1 MTCSV
6 FLHISLRSVR
16 EVRLSFSFPS
26 YLSLPFCFFLSL
38 SPTSS
43 FSLPL
48 SFSFLSF
55 PFSFAL
61 ALLSLFLSPPFAI
74 RTSRNIH
81 VTTEGE
87 KTTSLPSKSSA
98 VPLFAVPGCP
108 FLSFSFPPSP
118 SQSLSLFL
126 PLLPRLVS
134 RSIRCL

>member
-1 MTCSV
+1 MCVTCSV

-38 SPTSS
+38 SHLLIL
-43 FSLPL
+43 SL
-48 SFSFLSF
+48 SFLSF
-55 PFSFAL
+55 PLSFAL